1 LKTFK
6 NQALKSLPALHYI
19 FRILDINQQGYLT
32 AQTLRYFYAGIEA
45 RFKTLKAEAVNFQD
59 LKDEIFDMV
68 RPKDPL
74 KITLKDLTNR

>member
-1 LKTFK
+1 M
-6 NQALKSLPALHYI
+6 
-19 FRILDINQQGYLT
+19 T